1 MRELYLV
8 RQNDDDDAGCPFP
21 WRVDSLRLGHILRRL
36 PRVPQRARRCEFW
49 TSLGHAY
56 TSTSC
61 HVRMPTPYSL

>member
-36 PRVPQRARRCEFW
+36 PRVP
-49 TSLGHAY
+49 
-56 TSTSC
+56 
-61 HVRMPTPYSL
+61 